1 MIIIIIIIIILPN
14 ESVKNTLAIIGAL
27 RMDCVLTLYK
37 SIIIKHD
44 YTINKQLINMFTN
57 KVVKTFTAKLLKVY
71 FYMFYTC
78 YQNYLSNKP
87 QTNCHPGRGVYTLT
101 LAHFL
106 AFISLEFQARPQ
118 CGYCCAWG
126 VVHGTVFCLSA
137 LLALKCTKT
146 LSVFFFF

>member
-1 MIIIIIIIIILPN
+1 
-14 ESVKNTLAIIGAL
+14 
-27 RMDCVLTLYK
+27 
-37 SIIIKHD
+37 
-44 YTINKQLINMFTN
+44 MFTN
-57 KVVKTFTAKLLKVY
+57 KVVKTFTAFTAKLLKVY

-78 YQNYLSNKP
+78 YQKYLSNKP
-87 QTNCHPGRGVYTLT
+87 QTNFHPGRGVYTLT

-106 AFISLEFQARPQ
+106 AFRSLEFQARPQ